1 MELNLKQLA
10 SYTDSLVEPEIAVE
24 LIAVVDIA
32 CTSYYVA
39 CLRTERWPGIRK

>member
-24 LIAVVDIA
+24 LIAWSILLVPRI
-32 CTSYYVA
+32 T
-39 CLRTERWPGIRK
+39 